1 MEIDRY
7 IAVHQGS
14 WNRLAQL
21 TARARRGVRRLDPG
35 ELDELVALYQRT
47 STHLSYART
56 NFHNTALT
64 TRLTRLVA
72 GASGVIYG
80 KRARTFRGLAEFFR
94 TTFPAAVWDAR
105 RFVLVA
111 ALLTFVPVAAIGIWI
126 ANSDAAL
133 EASAP
138 DAVREAYV
146 NDDFESYYS
155 SDPAGQFATQVTIN
169 NIQVSIFAFAAGIVL
184 CLGAAVILA
193 YNGANLG
200 VALGLFAAAGQQPKF
215 WGLILPHGLLEL
227 TAVVIAGAAGLRLG
241 WAIIAPGDRRRGEA
255 LAIAGRRSV
264 VIILGLLAVFITAG
278 LIEGF
283 VTGSSLPTVV
293 RVGIGVAV
301 ELAFLTYI
309 VVQGRAAAAKGITGL
324 MGEVKRGWEDEP
336 DQGPP
341 TGTPRP
347 DRLAPPA
354 TGTGE
359 PEPSS
364 EGQSRPVALTA
375 R

>member
-1 MEIDRY
+1 MRHDGDTVEIDRY
-7 IAVHQGS
+7 IAVHQAS
-14 WNRLAQL
+14 WDRLALL
-21 TARARRGVRRLDPG
+21 TAKARRGVRRLDTG
-35 ELDELVALYQRT
+35 ELDELIALYQRT

-56 NFHNTALT
+56 NFHNPALT

-72 GASGVIYG
+72 AASGVIYG
-80 KRARTFRGLAEFFR
+80 KRARTLSGFVEFFR

-111 ALLTFVPVAAIGIWI
+111 ALLTFLPVAAIGVWI

-138 DAVREAYV
+138 AALREAYV
-146 NDDFESYYS
+146 NEDFESYYS
-155 SDPAGQFATQVTIN
+155 SDPAGQFATEVTFN
-169 NIQVSIFAFAAGIVL
+169 NIRVSIFAFAAGIVL
-184 CLGAAVILA
+184 CMGAAFILA
-193 YNGANLG
+193 FNGANLG

-241 WAIIAPGDRRRGEA
+241 WAIIAPGDQRRGDA
-255 LAIAGRRSV
+255 LADAGRRSV
-264 VIILGLLAVFITAG
+264 VIILGLVAVFVTAG

-293 RVGIGVAV
+293 RVGIGVSV
-301 ELAFLTYI
+301 EVAFVAYV
-309 VVQGRAAAAKGITGL
+309 VVQGRAAAARGITGL
-324 MGEVKRGWEDEP
+324 MGEMKRGWQDEP
-336 DQGPP
+336 DPGPP
-341 TGTPRP
+341 SG
-347 DRLAPPA
+347 A
-354 TGTGE
+354 
-359 PEPSS
+359 
-364 EGQSRPVALTA
+364 QSPPVALTA